1 LRQGVRTLSK
11 GAILAAAVAAAFVA
25 NTVYAEDAGSTSTP
39 TMVACL
45 GVNSCKGKS
54 FCKSF
59 DHDCQGMNS
68 CKGKGFVMMTDK
80 ECKTKGGKAI
90 DPDQM

>member
-1 LRQGVRTLSK
+1 MRTRNK
-11 GAILAAAVAAAFVA
+11 GAVLAVAVAVAFMA
-25 NTVYAEDAGSTSTP
+25 NPVLAEDANSTP
-39 TMVACL
+39 KLAMVACL

>member
-1 LRQGVRTLSK
+1 VRAFSK

-25 NTVYAEDAGSTSTP
+25 NTAYADDAGSAPKP

-54 FCKSF
+54 LCKSF